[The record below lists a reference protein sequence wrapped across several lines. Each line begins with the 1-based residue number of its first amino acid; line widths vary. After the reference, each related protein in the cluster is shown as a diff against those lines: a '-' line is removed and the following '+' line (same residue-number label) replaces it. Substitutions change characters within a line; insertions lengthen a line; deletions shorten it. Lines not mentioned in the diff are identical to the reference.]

1 MVLTYSLPLRVKP
14 QNRSL
19 PSNRLTVGFHVRQTS
34 GIPLTM
40 TVARLVVHGAALA
53 RFLAFTARMVVKTLK
68 AAAAGPLAD
77 STKLVAI
84 ILP

>member
-1 MVLTYSLPLRVKP
+1 
-14 QNRSL
+14 
-19 PSNRLTVGFHVRQTS
+19 
-34 GIPLTM
+34 M